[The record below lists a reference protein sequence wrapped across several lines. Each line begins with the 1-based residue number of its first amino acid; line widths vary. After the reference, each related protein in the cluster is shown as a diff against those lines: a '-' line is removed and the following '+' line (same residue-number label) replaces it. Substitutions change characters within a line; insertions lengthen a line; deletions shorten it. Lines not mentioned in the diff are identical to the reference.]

1 MKQNKNN
8 EVAVEV
14 KNVTARFNM
23 ASEKIDNLK
32 EYFIKLVKRELMFEE
47 FLALKDVS
55 FSVKKGESWGIIGI
69 NGSGKSTLLK
79 VICGILKPYKGSVTV
94 KGTIAPLIELG
105 AGFDG
110 DLTARE
116 NIYLNGAVL
125 GHNEQFMKEH
135 FDEIVEFAELE
146 NFLDMPIKNYSSGM
160 AARLG
165 FAIATVVKP
174 DILICDEVLAVGD
187 YAFQRKCEKRMKKM
201 REEGT
206 TLLYV
211 SHSMESV
218 RKICDN
224 ALWLEKGVVKGCG
237 TVREV
242 SRAYL
247 NSLSGNKG
255 EMKEKEKENSFTDET
270 CSYGLLGANGAGKTT
285 LMRMICDVQTET
297 KGAIFFN
304 GKNIHDL
311 GEKYRNILGYL
322 PQNFG
327 YYPNFTAY
335 KFLMYISAIKGLPPK
350 KAHNRTMEL
359 LQVVDLLTQKNEKI
373 KTFSGGM
380 KQRLGIAQALLNDP
394 RILILDEPT
403 AGLDPKERVRFRN
416 LISSL
421 AENRIVILS
430 THIVSDVEYI
440 ANEILIM
447 KNGELIQHGSPE
459 EILKPIEKCVWEC
472 DVSRKEAEELELNY
486 VTANLKH
493 NNGAE
498 RLRIISQEAPCRT
511 AWNVDPTL
519 EDLYLYYFAEVS
531 EHE

>member
-1 MKQNKNN
+1 MQKSDYWKGLVMIMNKNCNIVRDLIPLYSDNTASDESRKFIEEHCRTCDECNHILSLSKTEIDKTVHLDDEINSVWKSIEKQNKKKRIIK
-8 EVAVEV
+8 VAIAAIL
-14 KNVTARFNM
+14 VTVL
-23 ASEKIDNLK
+23 IPL
-32 EYFIKLVKRELMFEE
+32 I
-47 FLALKDVS
+47 
-55 FSVKKGESWGIIGI
+55 IIGA
-69 NGSGKSTLLK
+69 NYMYGADNTDTAKS
-79 VICGILKPYKGSVTV
+79 PYFSDEMLNEFDKGYSQSDQ
-94 KGTIAPLIELG
+94 KQLEPLV
-105 AGFDG
+105 
-110 DLTARE
+110 
-116 NIYLNGAVL
+116 N
-125 GHNEQFMKEH
+125 
-135 FDEIVEFAELE
+135 
-146 NFLDMPIKNYSSGM
+146 
-160 AARLG
+160 
-165 FAIATVVKP
+165 
-174 DILICDEVLAVGD
+174 
-187 YAFQRKCEKRMKKM
+187 
-201 REEGT
+201 
-206 TLLYV
+206 
-211 SHSMESV
+211 
-218 RKICDN
+218 
-224 ALWLEKGVVKGCG
+224 
-237 TVREV
+237 
-242 SRAYL
+242 
-247 NSLSGNKG
+247 
-255 EMKEKEKENSFTDET
+255 
-270 CSYGLLGANGAGKTT
+270 
-285 LMRMICDVQTET
+285 
-297 KGAIFFN
+297 
-304 GKNIHDL
+304 DL

-486 VTANLKH
+486 ITANLKH

>member
-1 MKQNKNN
+1 MELTINDL
-8 EVAVEV
+8 
-14 KNVTARFNM
+14 
-23 ASEKIDNLK
+23 SK
-32 EYFIKLVKRELMFEE
+32 EYGRKKAVNHFSAKLT
-47 FLALKDVS
+47 
-55 FSVKKGESWGIIGI
+55 
-69 NGSGKSTLLK
+69 NG
-79 VICGILKPYKGSVTV
+79 V
-94 KGTIAPLIELG
+94 
-105 AGFDG
+105 
-110 DLTARE
+110 
-116 NIYLNGAVL
+116 
-125 GHNEQFMKEH
+125 
-135 FDEIVEFAELE
+135 
-146 NFLDMPIKNYSSGM
+146 
-160 AARLG
+160 
-165 FAIATVVKP
+165 
-174 DILICDEVLAVGD
+174 
-187 YAFQRKCEKRMKKM
+187 
-201 REEGT
+201 
-206 TLLYV
+206 
-211 SHSMESV
+211 
-218 RKICDN
+218 
-224 ALWLEKGVVKGCG
+224 
-237 TVREV
+237 
-242 SRAYL
+242 
-247 NSLSGNKG
+247 
-255 EMKEKEKENSFTDET
+255 
-270 CSYGLLGANGAGKTT
+270 YGLLGANGAGKTT
-285 LMRMICDVQTET
+285 LMRIICDVQTET
-297 KGAIFFN
+297 KGTIFFN

-459 EILKPIEKCVWEC
+459 EILKQIEKCVWEC